1 MGGAALYANPRYH
14 RGIAARFHKRYDAI
28 VVGARCAGAA
38 TAMLLARSGL
48 SVLVLERGKAGT
60 DTLSTHA
67 LMRAAVIQLH
77 RWGVL
82 DAILARGTPI
92 VRRTTFHYGSEV
104 IPVDLKPRDGVE
116 GLVAPRRFVID
127 AVLVEAARAAGVDFA
142 FGATV
147 VDVVRNGDRITGVVA
162 KLEDG
167 TTEILADRVIGAD
180 GMYSTIA
187 SLVGAAAY
195 RTAEYTTAV
204 IFSYFDGL
212 GLDGYHWYYND
223 KVGAGSIQTN
233 DGVCVFAALPPK
245 RFHDDFR
252 TDVAAGHHQ
261 VLAECDPDLAA
272 RAAAARRTEPFRG
285 FGGRKGYVRQS
296 YGPGW
301 ALIGDAAYF
310 KDPLTA
316 HGMTDA
322 LVDAEFLARAIAA
335 GTDAA
340 LEAYQHERDARTLTF
355 FELTDQIA
363 SFTWDLTTVPAIHRK
378 MSEQMKHEANAVLA
392 LR

>member
-1 MGGAALYANPRYH
+1 
-14 RGIAARFHKRYDAI
+14 
-28 VVGARCAGAA
+28 
-38 TAMLLARSGL
+38 MLLARSGL
-48 SVLVLERGKAGT
+48 SVLVLERGREGT

-82 DAILARGTPI
+82 DAVIARGTPV
-92 VRRTTFHYGSEV
+92 VRRTTFHYGANV
-104 IPVDLKPRDGVE
+104 IPVDLKPRDGIE
-116 GLVAPRRFVID
+116 GLIAPRRFVLD
-127 AVLVEAARAAGVDFA
+127 AVLVEAARASGVQFA

-147 VDVVRNGDRITGVVA
+147 TELLRKGERVTGVVA
-162 KLEDG
+162 KLDDG
-167 TTEILADRVIGAD
+167 VVEIAADRVIGAD

-187 SLVGAAAY
+187 SLVGAQTR

-204 IFSYFDGL
+204 IFSYFEGL
-212 GLDGYHWYYND
+212 GLDGYHWYYED

-233 DGVCVFAALPPK
+233 DAVCVFAALPPK
-245 RFHDDFR
+245 RFHDEAK
-252 TDVAAGHHQ
+252 DVAGCHQ
-261 VLAECDPDLAA
+261 RVLAACDPDLAA
-272 RAAAARRTEPFRG
+272 RAANARRTEPYRG
-285 FGGRKGYVRQS
+285 FGGLKGYMRQS

-301 ALIGDAAYF
+301 ALVGDAAYF

-340 LEAYQHERDARTLTF
+340 LDQYQRDHDARTTTF

-363 SFTWDLTTVPAIHRK
+363 SFTWDLTTVPGIHRK
-378 MSEQMKHEANAVLA
+378 MSEEMKREAEAVLA
-392 LR
+392 LG